1 MEEILDDSFSK
12 KEKGDLFAKLS
23 FAAALLTLRLLVYLW
38 MTRPLKMHACFGISH
53 HMLALNIILFSLL
66 FGSLFGAISM
76 IKKEK
81 PKTMERIGIGFN
93 FAIVSL
99 IISLII
105 ARQINAF

>member
-1 MEEILDDSFSK
+1 MKELLDEDIDE

-38 MTRPLKMHACFGISH
+38 MTRPLKMHACFGISQ
-53 HMLALNIILFSLL
+53 HMLVLNIIQFSLL
-66 FGSLFGAISM
+66 LGFLFGVISL

-81 PKTMERIGIGFN
+81 PKITERAGIGLN
-93 FAIVSL
+93 FALAFL
-99 IISLII
+99 ILCLII